1 MPRIN
6 LMLTESGDIQHHSD
20 VKRIGASLY
29 DQTKHKA
36 RKHFCLLCLSSFTMK
51 EILKRHEE
59 VSIGINCRPTKA
71 EMPKQEKNL
80 ISFQNYNKQ
89 LKAPYVTYADVEAIV
104 EKMQWCE
111 QNKQESYT
119 EKTSHHVAC
128 GYAYKVVRSDGETRY
143 KILQR

>member
-1 MPRIN
+1 
-6 LMLTESGDIQHHSD
+6 MLTESGDIQHHSH
-20 VKRIGASLY
+20 VKRIGALLY

-36 RKHFCLLCLSSFTMK
+36 RKHFCSLCLSSFTMK
-51 EILKRHEE
+51 ENLKRHEE

-104 EKMQWCE
+104 EKCSGV
-111 QNKQESYT
+111 NKISKRVTQKKRAT
-119 EKTSHHVAC
+119 TLHVDMRT
-128 GYAYKVVRSDGETRY
+128 KW
-143 KILQR
+143 